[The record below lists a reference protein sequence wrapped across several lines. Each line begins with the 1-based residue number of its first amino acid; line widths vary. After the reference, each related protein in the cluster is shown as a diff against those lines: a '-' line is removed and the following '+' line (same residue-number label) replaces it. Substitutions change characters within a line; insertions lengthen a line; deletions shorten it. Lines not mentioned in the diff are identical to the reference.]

1 MQRKSTNSLEEMSPG
16 VQSFARP
23 DPEAAGDADGETHE
37 VFQHQDG
44 EVGVGELA
52 PGQTTGA
59 DVAQLP
65 VLEGDQL
72 VDGAG
77 DDCPSRDDVEDGEYS
92 DLYHQLLQLV
102 NLGSAALLLYHV
114 TDLEEAD
121 EAGGEKGDAQEEV
134 DELRDDDEA
143 QETGRRP
150 GADLTYAGHGVA
162 LHC

>member
-1 MQRKSTNSLEEMSPG
+1 MSPG

-77 DDCPSRDDVEDGEYS
+77 DHRACRDDVEDTEDS
-92 DLYHQLLQLV
+92 NLHHQLLQLV
-102 NLGSAALLLYHV
+102 DLGAAALLLDQV
-114 TDLEEAD
+114 PDLEQAD
-121 EAGGEKGDAQEEV
+121 EAGGEE
-134 DELRDDDEA
+134 
-143 QETGRRP
+143 
-150 GADLTYAGHGVA
+150 
-162 LHC
+162 

>member
-92 DLYHQLLQLV
+92 DLHHQLLQLV
-102 NLGSAALLLYHV
+102 NLGSAALLLDHV

-150 GADLTYAGHGVA
+150 GADLTDAGHGVA